1 MHEPPLILKDR
12 YRLRQSIGKG
22 GMASVYLATDEMLMR
37 DVAIKFLAPERIRSS
52 DSSERFLR
60 EARTV
65 ARLAHPNI
73 MMLFDMGREEQW
85 HYLVLEYLSGKNLY
99 DLMLSQDGS
108 LAVEDALP
116 IIRGVLEGLDYAHR
130 QGIIHRDIKPENI
143 LLSEDGTVKIAD
155 FGLALSGAELR
166 LTAAGALVG
175 TVMYMSPE
183 QISGE
188 TLDVRSDLYAVGAV
202 FYELLIG
209 RPPYEN
215 TNTIA
220 LVSQI
225 LYSTYVPPRTIK
237 LQIPPYIEAII
248 MKLLS
253 KNPEERFNSAAEVL
267 QALDASPVLP
277 ERGSSTK
284 TLIER
289 LASSTSHLKPE
300 EQHDSPAQLLLYA
313 AIEDSAEQVEAER
326 RRIASLL
333 ETGIVDALNLML
345 SQANIYEQTLGA
357 NQQARMAVSVLS
369 NLAKQVLQQTRD
381 LGSALYPSI
390 LDSLGLEPAL
400 EALAGQEMRSR
411 GIHINLM
418 LQRMRER
425 LSPTIEWALYRAAQD
440 ALYQAIH
447 QGHASQIT
455 LRLEREEENL
465 RFSMSSNG
473 QSIGGE
479 NLRAVR
485 QRIQALGGDMEA
497 KGNSLVIHF
506 SIQPPVDLTERELE
520 VLSLLVEGMSN
531 KEIAAAL
538 GISHRTVKF
547 HLDNLYSK
555 LGVNSRTEAAI
566 YALRQGL
573 LHQQS

>member
-1 MHEPPLILKDR
+1 MQEPPLILKER
-12 YRLRQSIGKG
+12 YRLRERIGKG
-22 GMASVYLATDEMLMR
+22 GMASVYLATDEVLMR
-37 DVAIKFLAPERIRSS
+37 DVAIKFLAPERIRSA

-65 ARLAHPNI
+65 ARLTHPNI
-73 MMLFDMGREEQW
+73 MSIFDMGREEQW

-99 DLMLSQDGS
+99 ELMMAGDGS
-108 LAVEDALP
+108 LSVEDTLRVIKGAL
-116 IIRGVLEGLDYAHR
+116 VGLDYAHR
-130 QGIIHRDIKPENI
+130 QGIVHRDIKPENI
-143 LLSEDGTVKIAD
+143 LLSEDGVVKIAD

-188 TLDVRSDLYAVGAV
+188 NLDPRSDLYALGAV

-215 TNTIA
+215 PNTIA

-237 LQIPPYIEAII
+237 LQIPVFIESII
-248 MKLLS
+248 MRLLS
-253 KNPEERFNSAAEVL
+253 KNPDERYSTAADALAALEESPKLSER
-267 QALDASPVLP
+267 AS
-277 ERGSSTK
+277 SK

-289 LASSTSHLKPE
+289 LASSTNQARPE
-300 EQHDSPAQLLLYA
+300 DGRDSPAQLLLYA

-333 ETGIVDALNLML
+333 ETNIIESLNLML
-345 SQANIYEQTLGA
+345 SQANIYEQTMAA
-357 NQQARMAVSVLS
+357 NPQARMAVSVLS
-369 NLAKQVLQQTRD
+369 NLTKQLLQQSRD
-381 LGSALYPSI
+381 LGAALYPTI

-400 EALAGQEMRSR
+400 EALANQEMRSR
-411 GIHINLM
+411 GIHINLL

-425 LSPTIEWALYRAAQD
+425 LSARIEWALYRAAQD

-455 LRLEREEENL
+455 LRLEHAERDL
-465 RFSMSSNG
+465 RFSMSHNG
-473 QSIGGE
+473 QFIGGDS
-479 NLRAVR
+479 LRAVR
-485 QRIQALGGDMEA
+485 QRIQALGGEMEA
-497 KGNSLVIHF
+497 SANKMLIHF
-506 SIQPPVDLTERELE
+506 LIQEPIDLTEREAE

-555 LGVNSRTEAAI
+555 LGVNTRTEAAI

-573 LHQQS
+573 LQRPS